1 MGTVHVFGWFWHHYL
16 FYLGGLL
23 CVAIYGGGFFGFG
36 VWFLIGVWVWGP
48 CLGVYVWILG
58 VGLRGFGMGLL
69 GSWHIHAVVV
79 GGLGFVVWE
88 FSEIVGCLDWVF
100 WNYAVSLVILLVFV
114 CKKVDVGKVLSEIIE
129 FLGWSGGGVVFVV
142 IIVLVLLVV
151 VVCLLWIRE
160 VCGCEGLEL
169 AFFHLVY

>member
-1 MGTVHVFGWFWHHYL
+1 M
-16 FYLGGLL
+16 
-23 CVAIYGGGFFGFG
+23 
-36 VWFLIGVWVWGP
+36 
-48 CLGVYVWILG
+48 
-58 VGLRGFGMGLL
+58 
-69 GSWHIHAVVV
+69 
-79 GGLGFVVWE
+79 
-88 FSEIVGCLDWVF
+88 
-100 WNYAVSLVILLVFV
+100 VILLVFV